1 MTVQDRRDHICLAH
15 VAGVQRQVDRARAT
29 RGGAGS
35 ERHGPQR
42 GGSEEAARY
51 IGGAQPRAAAWRRF
65 LQMPGAWVVQ
75 GFGMFS
81 VIEKSSGDWVGRM
94 GPWQPLD
101 WPGTEVG
108 WSIRRESWGK
118 GYAPEAAVASID
130 WAFNALGWEEVI
142 HTIDPQN
149 ANSKAVAAKLGST
162 YLRMDR
168 LPEPHH
174 EKPVEVWGQTRAQW
188 QARRVAQA

>member
-1 MTVQDRRDHICLAH
+1 MAIAPGPTLETARLILRPTGAQDLDGWAQLMGD
-15 VAGVQRQVDRARAT
+15 V
-29 RGGAGS
+29 
-35 ERHGPQR
+35 
-42 GGSEEAARY
+42 EAAQY
-51 IGGAQPRAAAWRRF
+51 IGGYQTREAAWRG
-65 LQMPGAWVVQ
+65 MASMAGSWAIN

-81 VIEKSSGDWVGRM
+81 LIARDTGLWVGRI
-94 GPWQPLD
+94 GPWRPEG

-108 WSIRRESWGK
+108 WGLLRSAWGK
-118 GYAPEAAVASID
+118 GYAVEAAQAAID
-130 WAFNALGWEEVI
+130 WAFDHLGWDEVI

-149 ANSKAVAAKLGST
+149 ANSKAVAAKLGSA

-188 QARRVAQA
+188 RARRAAHP

>member
-1 MTVQDRRDHICLAH
+1 MDLSELQLDTPRLLLRLPRREDYEAW
-15 VAGVQRQVDRARAT
+15 AAFAT
-29 RGGAGS
+29 D
-35 ERHGPQR
+35 
-42 GGSEEAARY
+42 EETMRY
-51 IGGAQPRAAAWRRF
+51 IGGTQARSPAWRS
-65 LQMPGAWVVQ
+65 LAATLGSWHLQ

-81 VIEKSSGDWVGRM
+81 VIEKATGRWIGRV
-94 GPWQPLD
+94 GPWQPEG

-108 WSIRRESWGK
+108 WSIAREAWGH
-118 GYAPEAAVASID
+118 GYAPEAATASVD
-130 WAFNALGWEEVI
+130 WAFDHLGWEDVI

-188 QARRVAQA
+188 QARRVAQP